1 MPTTQSDAGQ
11 TKGQLATPR
20 LDQALDRLRIGLRGL
35 LLQQGLGTV
44 LLAAGFWLAFAYL
57 TDRSLHLPVALRVL
71 NGVLLLAL
79 PLVVLRREVLL
90 RLKQMPDGAG
100 LAVLLER
107 GLEGAEDRLVSA
119 LGLRTIPLKDPARPL
134 VEALVLEAEELATTL
149 DSKRVLDARGPRKR
163 LGLGL
168 LSAALASALL
178 LSNPALGAIFVRRAM
193 GQDVAWPRQTNLS
206 VQLSLPL
213 GVEATETSP
222 GHLHARIAR
231 GSDVTLMVS
240 IKGQI
245 PDEIVLHFGDGSRSV
260 VHTAGANNVRPS
272 LRNVQASQEVWVI
285 GGDDD
290 RGLPRIQLEVL
301 EPPDI
306 SELAFIVTPP
316 GYTGLQQTVVRGT
329 EVRALVGSRIDV
341 LIRPDPPGATG
352 ILRVLGETGTIELVP
367 RPWSLPGGSQEGTAL
382 GCSLD
387 VDVERY
393 FQVELVDQQGLSNP
407 DPGTYALQVI
417 VDREPEVILLAPASN
432 EWSVVKGG
440 AIPLRVRAED
450 DFRIDRLSFDVR
462 DSQDLETALL
472 EAELAFEET
481 ALLDGGFI
489 GNGHLVLAHEL
500 IELNQIAGADVE
512 PGWNAILQVVARDS
526 HPSPDHQAMSPPV
539 RLRCVSGDEFLRKVK
554 DGLARAGEDAGRLLQ
569 ETQDL
574 RTRASQLK
582 SALETGE
589 VATDRELGSLLHST
603 RRLQGDTR
611 SLGRDLSGLAEGLTY
626 NRLDERAGPLL
637 DALHRALGTQA
648 ARTFAPAPWREVA
661 AQLSAGRLGTPEL
674 AGEMIALV
682 DLALSVSE
690 GSGKDASEALTGA
703 RTADSAASADPHLLN
718 AVAALD
724 LSLAALDALSTRLGE
739 WDNFQSVLTLTKDLL
754 NRQKNLTERTK
765 NFAEG
770 NK

>member
-1 MPTTQSDAGQ
+1 MPTTQSDSGQ

-20 LDQALDRLRIGLRGL
+20 LDQALGRLRAGLRGL
-35 LLQQGLGTV
+35 LLQHGLGTV
-44 LLAAGFWLAFAYL
+44 LLAAGLWLAFAYL
-57 TDRSLHLPVALRVL
+57 ADRSLHLPVALRVL

-79 PLVVLRREVLL
+79 PLFVLRREVLL
-90 RLKQMPDGAG
+90 RLKQLPDGAG

-107 GLEGAEDRLVSA
+107 DLEGAEDRLVSA
-119 LGLRTIPLKDPARPL
+119 FGLRTISLKDPARPL

-193 GQDVAWPRQTNLS
+193 GQDVAWPRRTNLS
-206 VQLSLPL
+206 VQLSLPS
-213 GVEATETSP
+213 GVAATETSP

-231 GSDVTLMVS
+231 GSDVTLMVT

-245 PDEIVLHFGDGSRSV
+245 PDEIELHFGDGSRSV
-260 VHTAGANNVRPS
+260 VHTAGATSVRPS

-290 RGLPRIQLEVL
+290 RGLPRIHLEVL

-316 GYTGLQQTVVRGT
+316 GYTGLQRTVVRGT

-352 ILRVLGETGTIELVP
+352 VLRVLGEEGTIELVP
-367 RPWSLPGGSQEGTAL
+367 RPWNLPGGPQEGTAL

-417 VDREPEVILLAPASN
+417 ADREPEVILLAPASN
-432 EWSVVKGG
+432 EWPVVKGG

-450 DFRIDRLSFDVR
+450 DFRIDRLTFDVR
-462 DSQDLETALL
+462 NSHDLETALL

-481 ALLDGGFI
+481 APLDGGFV

-500 IELNQIAGADVE
+500 IELHQIAGADVE
-512 PGWNAILQVVARDS
+512 PGWSAILQVIARDS

-539 RLRCVSGDEFLRKVK
+539 RLRCVSGDDFLRKVK
-554 DGLARAGEDAGRLLQ
+554 DGLARAGEDAGRLLK

-637 DALHRALGTQA
+637 DALHRALGTHA

-682 DLALSVSE
+682 ELALSVSE
-690 GSGKDASEALTGA
+690 GSAKEASAALTGA
-703 RTADSAASADPHLLN
+703 RTADSAASAGPHLLN
-718 AVAALD
+718 TVAALD

-765 NFAEG
+765 KFAEG